1 MEEKITDI
9 DVGYAL
15 EIVNR
20 ICDRV
25 GPGLP
30 GSSKERE
37 RAEII
42 ERELKLHLGEE
53 NVLVE
58 KFIVSP
64 FAFVS
69 TYRVSAVFMV
79 IAVLFNTAAGF
90 FSGVFP
96 LISSMA
102 AFLFSLLSPL
112 IFILEF
118 ILGYKVTDPFFRKEE
133 SVNVIGTF
141 RKPGAKNVKRLLII
155 SGHHDSA
162 PENTWLRYSGYG
174 LFFLS
179 GTFLISFIVLPFMS
193 IIQLTGIISGNLQ
206 LLSLGTV
213 GWIVLFYPI
222 LPSVVFGITFV
233 KGRKNSGNVP
243 GAADNLSACSL
254 VIAMCRFLVVNPS
267 YVPNDTEIRF
277 ITFGSEEAGC
287 RGSGYYV
294 ENHLDE
300 LKQLD
305 VRMLNYETVVYP
317 EITILTS
324 DVNGTVKNAAELI
337 ESLVSAAKRAEVPF
351 RLKPAMPGV
360 SNDSGPFS
368 KAGLKA
374 VTLLPFKM
382 PQQLVAFYHQKWD
395 TPDKLTVEPF
405 LNVLKLT
412 LEWIRNGGE

>member
-1 MEEKITDI
+1 MNERITAVDA
-9 DVGYAL
+9 GYAL

-20 ICDRV
+20 ICEGV

-30 GSSKERE
+30 GSLKERE
-37 RAEII
+37 RAAII
-42 ERELKLHLGEE
+42 KKELESHLGEE

-58 KFIVSP
+58 KFSVSP

-69 TYRVSAVFMV
+69 TYRVSAFIMV
-79 IAVLFNTAAGF
+79 VAVLFNAAAVLL
-90 FSGVFP
+90 SG
-96 LISSMA
+96 LLLWITSIA
-102 AFLFSLLSPL
+102 ALLFSLLSPL

-118 ILGYKVTDPFFRKEE
+118 ILGYKVTDSFFREKE
-133 SVNVIGTF
+133 SINVIGTL
-141 RKPGAKNVKRLLII
+141 RKPEAKNVKRLLII

-179 GTFLISFIVLPFMS
+179 GTFLVSFIVLPVMS
-193 IIQLTGIISGNLQ
+193 MLQ
-206 LLSLGTV
+206 LAGIVSGSSHLFSLGTV

-222 LPSVVFGITFV
+222 LPSVLFGITFV
-233 KGRKNSGNVP
+233 KGKKNGGNVP

-254 VIAMCRFLVVNPS
+254 VVAMCRFLMRNPS
-267 YVPNDTEIRF
+267 FVPEDIEIRF

-287 RGSGYYV
+287 RGSGSYV
-294 ENHLDE
+294 KNHLDE

-317 EITILTS
+317 EIILLTS
-324 DVNGTVKNAAELI
+324 DVNGTVKNSVELI
-337 ESLVSAAKRAEVPF
+337 ESLKAAAKRAGVPY
-351 RLKPAMPGV
+351 RLKPAMPGI

-395 TPDKLTVEPF
+395 TPDKLSEEPF

-412 LEWIRNGGE
+412 LEWIRWMI